1 MQIET
6 NQPKKDTP
14 KAVDKNSM
22 SLGQAFSLAWEL
34 GYLMAIPLIL
44 FALGGR
50 LLDKYLNTSPAFL
63 MLGIVSSIIVSSIL
77 VALKATKIISGITK
91 GVDNRVSKD
100 NKTDHEN
107 DIK

>member
-1 MQIET
+1 MQIEQ
-6 NQPKKDTP
+6 NQPKKDTT

-34 GYLMAIPLIL
+34 GYLMAIPLVL

-50 LLDKYLNTSPAFL
+50 LLDKYLNTSPTFL
-63 MLGIVSSIIVSSIL
+63 MFGIVISIIASSIL

-91 GVDNRVSKD
+91 G
-100 NKTDHEN
+100 TDDKN
-107 DIK
+107 NS

>member
-1 MQIET
+1 MQIEP
-6 NQPKKDTP
+6 NQPKKDTT

-34 GYLMAIPLIL
+34 GYLMAIPLVL

-50 LLDKYLNTSPAFL
+50 LLDKYLNTSPTFL
-63 MLGIVSSIIVSSIL
+63 MFGIVISIIASSIL

-91 GVDNRVSKD
+91 G
-100 NKTDHEN
+100 TDDKN
-107 DIK
+107 NS